1 MRLYMQGVYVSSN
14 TTFDVI
20 VEAHVN
26 AYSIIKYSL
35 YCLS

>member
-1 MRLYMQGVYVSSN
+1 MRLYMQSVYVGSS

-26 AYSIIKYSL
+26 SYSIIKYSL